1 MTRKSLAIVPGALF
15 ALLILVAGSST
26 KAADG
31 QILIT
36 HSKALAGNVTPGD
49 AANYPV
55 TLSRSGSY
63 ILGSDL
69 TPGSNR
75 DAIVAASA
83 DIAIDLNGFKF
94 SGGPAGGTN
103 NARYGILANG
113 DRLTVR
119 NGTITGFESSA
130 IQAPN
135 RHYLIVEQMRMINN
149 LYGINNPA
157 GSFAR
162 IQNNTIATNLRSGIT
177 CGTNCHVESNVV
189 SGNGYWGI
197 RIDAGTVLDNTITSN
212 GRSGIYVVSG
222 TIGYGNNTLIGNN
235 AGGVQIDGGSA
246 YWFQLHPNLCVE
258 SALSCY

>member
-1 MTRKSLAIVPGALF
+1 MISKFSALIPGILF
-15 ALLILVAGSST
+15 AVLVLITGAPAQ
-26 KAADG
+26 AADG

-36 HSKALAGNVTPGD
+36 HAKALGGNVTPGD

-69 TPGSNR
+69 SPGPNR
-75 DAIVAASA
+75 DAIVVASS
-83 DIAIDLNGFKF
+83 DIAIDLNGFKI

-103 NARYGILANG
+103 NARFGILANG

-135 RHYLIVEQMRMINN
+135 RHYLIVEQMRMINS
-149 LYGINNPA
+149 LHGISNPT
-157 GSFAR
+157 GRFAR
-162 IQNNTIATNLRSGIT
+162 IQNNTIATNLRTGII
-177 CGTNCHVESNVV
+177 CGANCHVESNVV

-197 RIDAGTVLDNTITSN
+197 YIDAGTVLDNTITNN
-212 GRSGIYVVSG
+212 GRSGIYVISG

-235 AGGVQIDGGSA
+235 TGSVQIDGGSA
-246 YWFQLHPNLCVE
+246 YWFQLHPNLCIE
-258 SALSCY
+258 SATSCY